1 MKPASF
7 AYHRPRSLGEALALL
22 AEHGAEAKPLAGG
35 QSLGPMMNM
44 RLAQPARLIDLNAI
58 KGLDFLNETENAVE
72 IGALTRHQTIASS
85 SLVRAAC
92 PLLAE
97 AAQSIGHYA
106 IRARGTLGGSLA
118 HADPA
123 AQLPLVAATLGAEI
137 AVAGPRGERRI
148 AAQDFFVSL
157 MTTVLEPDEL
167 IVSVG
172 FPKAAPREAHAFVQ
186 FSRRRGDFAM
196 AAVAV
201 SVLLDVQKRIQ
212 RLRLGIGGVEDKP
225 VVPTRL
231 IEQSEGKVPE
241 PAALAAAAREA
252 VSPAE
257 NPRVPAVYRRE
268 LVEVLT
274 RRALQKCLNSN

>member
-7 AYHRPRSLGEALALL
+7 AYHRPRSVDAALALL
-22 AEHGAEAKPLAGG
+22 SHYSNAKLIAGG

-44 RLAQPARLIDLNAI
+44 RLVQPSELIDLNALE
-58 KGLDFLNETENAVE
+58 GLDFVKESENAIE

-85 SLVRAAC
+85 ALVRTAC

-167 IVSVG
+167 IVSVR

-186 FSRRRGDFAM
+186 FSRRRGDFAI
-196 AAVAV
+196 AAVAA
-201 SVLLDVQKRIQ
+201 SLLLDAQKRIQ

-231 IEQSEGKVPE
+231 VEQSEGKVPE
-241 PAALAAAAREA
+241 PAALAAAARDA
-252 VSPAE
+252 VQPAD

-274 RRALQKCLNSN
+274 RRALQRCLNSN